1 MASSKISLQ
10 SKTERT
16 PSLLLSLRDFEVS
29 IIVRFLSAKEKLLT
43 MALLS
48 KRWHA
53 LISKHYSWEHLP
65 SRGPNC
71 LLSGYLDFL
80 DKFDEFTGMRVPSL
94 PEELFTKRWM
104 ADFEGASSVGAVQ
117 VGSEKHFKLLCEH
130 PALLSKL

>member
-53 LISKHYSWEHLP
+53 LISKH
-65 SRGPNC
+65 
-71 LLSGYLDFL
+71 
-80 DKFDEFTGMRVPSL
+80 
-94 PEELFTKRWM
+94 
-104 ADFEGASSVGAVQ
+104 
-117 VGSEKHFKLLCEH
+117 
-130 PALLSKL
+130 